1 MHSLNFKID
10 FIAKMD
16 TSVFSLHFYVG
27 EKEPKINTTLH
38 DYFFPEDLAIAITK
52 YRRVQFI

>member
-1 MHSLNFKID
+1 MHPLNFKID
-10 FIAKMD
+10 FIAKIY

-27 EKEPKINTTLH
+27 EKQAKINTTLY